1 MQPFFR
7 FLTFLGFMKEM
18 TLWKSLCERTVEIF
32 VSMSEYL
39 QANDYEF
46 EGIKSQAVTHCTN
59 LQSKI

>member
-1 MQPFFR
+1 
-7 FLTFLGFMKEM
+7 MKEM